1 MICPKCNATL
11 PNDYTFCDRC
21 GAKVN
26 APAPYLYMYDPVE
39 PVVCTVPSA
48 EPAKPRKRV
57 GAAGVVSMVFAYC
70 SVAYFF
76 SAVLMKIFMGDHSFS
91 DQLLRTITLVFLGCA
106 ALSVLLAVINLLT
119 PSKRNKQ
126 SWIAL
131 TVLAIGAVCVLLFGR
146 DLVKLVLPRAGIPVG
161 TLTLGDAERGEP
173 DSPGVVEYE
182 NVRFTLERV
191 SGTEYYLTV
200 ENRSDHGVKYGWA
213 GRKAYAVLKTDRGVY
228 RADLGSMLF
237 VCVNPYETGTALLE
251 FEGAEGTPQSVEV
264 VNLLQLTTNGLP
276 KENNVFQGLSFR
288 IAAQTRDKKE
298 EP

>member
-1 MICPKCNATL
+1 MICPKCHAEL

-21 GAKVN
+21 GTKVH
-26 APAPYLYMYDPVE
+26 APASYLQMYGPVE
-39 PVVCTVPSA
+39 PVVCTVQPT

-57 GAAGVVSMVFAYC
+57 GAAGVLSMVFAF
-70 SVAYFF
+70 SAVAYFF
-76 SAVLMKIFMGDHSFS
+76 SAVLMKVFMGDNT
-91 DQLLRTITLVFLGCA
+91 QVNPLLRVLTLVFLVCA
-106 ALSVLLAVINLLT
+106 GLSLLLAVINLLI
-119 PSKRNKQ
+119 PSKRKKQ

-146 DLVKLVLPRAGIPVG
+146 DFIKSVPPRAEIPVG

-200 ENRSDHGVKYGWA
+200 ENRSDYGVKFGWA
-213 GRKAYAVLKTDRGVY
+213 GRKAYAVLHTDRGVY
-228 RADLGSMLF
+228 RADLSSLLF
-237 VCVNPYETGTALLE
+237 SPVNPYDTKTAVLM

-276 KENNVFQGLSFR
+276 SSDDVFRGLTFR
-288 IAAQTRDKKE
+288 IAAHSNDR
-298 EP
+298 